1 MIWIRM
7 SIEGMRDMK
16 YTVGWWRDNDMRPS
30 SHCRC
35 SCAIALLHSPQ
46 LLCARRVCRRGS
58 VGINMPRM
66 PMLPQIKALRAQHRR
81 EDTAYANQ
89 QLNAAIVHKS
99 NCLKQM
105 MKDSRKVVACD
116 MHCAVKRL

>member
-1 MIWIRM
+1 MICDR
-7 SIEGMRDMK
+7 RR
-16 YTVGWWRDNDMRPS
+16 TAV
-30 SHCRC
+30 
-35 SCAIALLHSPQ
+35 AAALHSPQ

-89 QLNAAIVHKS
+89 QLNASIVHKS
-99 NCLKQM
+99 NCLKRVM
-105 MKDSRKVVACD
+105 NDSRKVVACD